1 MSLKNKTIKDFV
13 NYLSADFFVKGFMFL
28 SLPLLS
34 RLMSPEEYGRMSLF
48 VSATSILF
56 VFFSLNVQNAISNR
70 LMRTRDDFSSYLFS
84 CLATV
89 IPIQFI
95 ISIFI
100 FMQART
106 MSTYFGLTI
115 LEFRFVVLVCWLLF
129 FFNLYSLYLQA
140 IRDSGAFSKLSISTK
155 CIEVV
160 LIFVFC
166 YFFLVANKHY
176 SKIYAQVIVLF
187 PVSIYIIYKLWL
199 LVEVKYKISH
209 VKSAFL
215 FAIPLIPHVVTN
227 SMLAQVDR
235 LLINKFLGPSDTGV
249 YSFAYNI
256 SICIVVFIMAWNSS
270 WQPKLYKLIETGSQV
285 EAKKVIL
292 KSTCY
297 LLLVTVGLMVFSYEI
312 SNIISANDYAN
323 SSKVLL
329 LLIMGNSLIHVYLSY
344 ANYIFYSKKTIFI
357 SISTTVSL
365 VLNIALN
372 YFWIPFFG
380 IEGAAWA
387 TVLSYATLCV
397 LNYIFS
403 VKYLK
408 LSNLS
413 LLVFIGF
420 FCSILVTYLVC
431 EFSLEF
437 TTINSIVIRTSWL
450 ALICCVLIYLVKK
463 LERRVSER
471 NN

>member
-1 MSLKNKTIKDFV
+1 
-13 NYLSADFFVKGFMFL
+13 
-28 SLPLLS
+28 
-34 RLMSPEEYGRMSLF
+34 
-48 VSATSILF
+48 
-56 VFFSLNVQNAISNR
+56 
-70 LMRTRDDFSSYLFS
+70 
-84 CLATV
+84 
-89 IPIQFI
+89 
-95 ISIFI
+95 
-100 FMQART
+100 
-106 MSTYFGLTI
+106 
-115 LEFRFVVLVCWLLF
+115 
-129 FFNLYSLYLQA
+129 
-140 IRDSGAFSKLSISTK
+140 
-155 CIEVV
+155 
-160 LIFVFC
+160 
-166 YFFLVANKHY
+166 
-176 SKIYAQVIVLF
+176 
-187 PVSIYIIYKLWL
+187 
-199 LVEVKYKISH
+199 
-209 VKSAFL
+209 
-215 FAIPLIPHVVTN
+215 
-227 SMLAQVDR
+227 
-235 LLINKFLGPSDTGV
+235 
-249 YSFAYNI
+249 
-256 SICIVVFIMAWNSS
+256 
-270 WQPKLYKLIETGSQV
+270 YKLIETGSQV

>member
-1 MSLKNKTIKDFV
+1 
-13 NYLSADFFVKGFMFL
+13 
-28 SLPLLS
+28 
-34 RLMSPEEYGRMSLF
+34 
-48 VSATSILF
+48 
-56 VFFSLNVQNAISNR
+56 
-70 LMRTRDDFSSYLFS
+70 
-84 CLATV
+84 
-89 IPIQFI
+89 
-95 ISIFI
+95 
-100 FMQART
+100 
-106 MSTYFGLTI
+106 
-115 LEFRFVVLVCWLLF
+115 
-129 FFNLYSLYLQA
+129 
-140 IRDSGAFSKLSISTK
+140 
-155 CIEVV
+155 
-160 LIFVFC
+160 
-166 YFFLVANKHY
+166 
-176 SKIYAQVIVLF
+176 
-187 PVSIYIIYKLWL
+187 
-199 LVEVKYKISH
+199 ISH

-420 FCSILVTYLVC
+420 FCSILVH
-431 EFSLEF
+431 
-437 TTINSIVIRTSWL
+437 I
-450 ALICCVLIYLVKK
+450 
-463 LERRVSER
+463 
-471 NN
+471 